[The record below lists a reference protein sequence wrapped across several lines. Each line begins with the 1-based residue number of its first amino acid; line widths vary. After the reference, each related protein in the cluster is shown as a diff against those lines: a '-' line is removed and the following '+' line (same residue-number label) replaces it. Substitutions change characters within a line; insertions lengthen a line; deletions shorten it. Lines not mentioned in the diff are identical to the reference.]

1 MQNRNRRTLFII
13 ACGVLA
19 CLPMQ
24 PESATA
30 GHAPPTWAF
39 DLARDVCRAKGAE
52 AVRDALEAGGQ
63 PVSGTD
69 IRLDTQRQSIVR
81 FRLDG
86 DRTIEVRK
94 RQGGMSRLI
103 MTGGSRQPRADMMIQ
118 TGPACTITVARVVKF
133 DRDGRPSDLMSFDG
147 DPPQPRTP
155 EPLNPPV
162 PPGSDPGGEAV
173 AVIDSGIN
181 YTLPG
186 FAARLARN
194 KSGEILGF
202 DFHENDRRPFDL
214 DPSRPLYFPIR
225 HGTAV
230 ASIILREAPDARLI
244 PVRYPARN
252 PQGFAEI
259 VKYIADGPARIV
271 AMSLGGSKK
280 AEWTAL
286 GEAIAGNPDI
296 LFVVSAGNDGRD
308 VDKTPVYPA
317 SFDADNILTVTS
329 TDSFGKLP
337 AESNWGKSSVDIA
350 VPGERIDVTDH
361 RGARA
366 RASGTSYAVPR
377 VAALAARI
385 AAREPGWTV
394 AEIKAAIVALTAPL
408 PERGRAIRHGWIPN
422 PAIE

>member
-1 MQNRNRRTLFII
+1 MQNRIRRTLFII
-13 ACGVLA
+13 ACNVLA
-19 CLPMQ
+19 FLPTQ
-24 PESATA
+24 PESAATEF
-30 GHAPPTWAF
+30 GPPAWAL
-39 DLARDVCRAKGAE
+39 DLARDVCRAKDAE
-52 AVRDALEAGGQ
+52 AVRGALEASGQ
-63 PVSGTD
+63 PVSGAD
-69 IRLDTQRQSIVR
+69 IRLDTQRQSVVR
-81 FRLDG
+81 FPLDG
-86 DRTIEVRK
+86 DRIIEVRK
-94 RQGGMSRLI
+94 RRGGASRLI
-103 MTGGSRQPRADMMIQ
+103 MTGGNRQPRADMMIQ
-118 TGPACTITVARVVKF
+118 TGPACTITVVRVVRF
-133 DRDGRPSDLMSFDG
+133 DKDGRPLDLMSFDG

-162 PPGSDPGGEAV
+162 PPGTDPGGEAI

-186 FAARLARN
+186 FAARLARKN
-194 KSGEILGF
+194 SGEILGF

-214 DPSRPLYFPIR
+214 DPARPVYFPNR

-252 PQGFAEI
+252 PGGFAEI
-259 VKYIADGPARIV
+259 VKYIAAGPARIV

-286 GEAIAGNPDI
+286 ETAIAGNPDI
-296 LFVVSAGNDGRD
+296 LFIVSAGNDGRD
-308 VDKTPVYPA
+308 IDKSPVYPA

-377 VAALAARI
+377 VAALAVRI
-385 AAREPGWTV
+385 AAREPGWTA

-408 PERGRAIRHGWIPN
+408 PSPGRAIRHGWIPN